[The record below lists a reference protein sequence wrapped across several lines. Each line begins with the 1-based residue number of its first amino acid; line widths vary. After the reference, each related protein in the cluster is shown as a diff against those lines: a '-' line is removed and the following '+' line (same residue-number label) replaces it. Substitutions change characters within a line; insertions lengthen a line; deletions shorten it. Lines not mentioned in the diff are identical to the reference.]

1 VDLAGIE
8 APTSCARGCSMP
20 QITVTL
26 VDHTNSPQLMPLI
39 QKHLEDIFKDL
50 LFSQSEA
57 AVVNIRSIAMLAI
70 I

>member
-1 VDLAGIE
+1 
-8 APTSCARGCSMP
+8 MP